1 MRWRVLSLRLQL
13 ILLTTLV
20 LIISLAVGSVL
31 AYSYARGKV
40 RTEMRAAIAVGG
52 RMARN
57 AIDDVG
63 LAADLDRQLRRLVA
77 DFDGD
82 RHLRASWIDDSGAV
96 VASSKPGRASDP
108 APEWLNRLLSG
119 RASVVR
125 LALPPGVGDRGSI
138 QIEADPRN
146 EIAEAWDELGLTLT
160 ILGIFCALVL
170 GLTSIALGYALRPL
184 KQLSAAFAR
193 VGQGDYGQR
202 VAKRGPVELARLCQG
217 FNQMLD
223 RLSSIEAQNR
233 RLQEQLAAV
242 QEEER
247 ADLARDLHDEIGPL
261 LFAVSVDATM
271 IKRLADKSE
280 QGDIA
285 ARSDAVREATEQMQ
299 RHIRAM
305 LGRLR
310 PGVLLDVGLRQAV
323 DNLVTFWR
331 AREPGIA
338 FTVKLPADPI
348 GRSIE
353 ETAYRVI
360 REGLSNAIRHGRP
373 NRVEIDVT
381 QEDGDIVVR
390 VRDDGRGLE
399 ANCHRPGHGLAGMDE
414 RIRALG
420 GTLAVRDGTRGGVTV
435 TARLP
440 QDRSPPEPGGESSP
454 LAVPA

>member
-20 LIISLAVGSVL
+20 LIVSLAVGGVL

-63 LAADLDRQLRRLVA
+63 LAADPDRQLRRLVA

-82 RHLRASWIDDSGAV
+82 RHLRASWIDPSGAI

-125 LALPPGVGDRGSI
+125 LALPPALGDRGSI

-160 ILGIFCALVL
+160 ILGIFCGLVL

-184 KQLSAAFAR
+184 KHLSGAFAR
-193 VGQGDYGQR
+193 VGEGDYGQR
-202 VAKRGPVELARLCQG
+202 VAERGPLELTRLCRG
-217 FNQMLD
+217 FNTMLD
-223 RLSSIEAQNR
+223 RLSSVEAQNR

-247 ADLARDLHDEIGPL
+247 ADLARDLHDEVGPL
-261 LFAVSVDATM
+261 LFAVGVDAAM
-271 IKRLADKSE
+271 IKRLADRAA

-285 ARSDAVREATEQMQ
+285 VRSDAIREATEQMQ

-331 AREPGIA
+331 ARQPNITFA
-338 FTVKLPADPI
+338 VNLPAEPI

-373 NRVEIDVT
+373 GRVEIDVA
-381 QEDGDIVVR
+381 QDGGDMVVR
-390 VRDDGRGLE
+390 VGDDGHGLE
-399 ANCHRPGHGLAGMDE
+399 ADGHRPGHGLAGMDE

-420 GTLAVRDGTRGGVTV
+420 GTLAVRDGTGGGVTI

-440 QDRSPPEPGGESSP
+440 RDRSAPEAGGQPSP